1 LRNDFIIDFE
11 TIGQVARKVPV
22 IDCSY
27 LVFSWDR
34 FLEKPYSL
42 HELQAMAKKSKLSIE
57 DQVKNY
63 DFEYRKEDLNWWMEQ
78 PKIVRKNLTPKPDDL
93 TVKQFMEKLII
104 DLRGSEHIDYWW
116 SRSNTF
122 DPVILEHLSMSVERQ
137 SELNELLPWWKVRDT
152 RTFIDAKF
160 NFTSK
165 NGFIPVTNEEMWEL
179 YFNKHDSTCDIAADV
194 LRLQA
199 IHRAEHDLEL
209 TEI

>member
-1 LRNDFIIDFE
+1 MRNDFIIDFE

-34 FLEKPYSL
+34 FLEKPYSF
-42 HELQAMAKKSKLSIE
+42 HELCNMAKKQKLSIQ
-57 DQVKNY
+57 DQVQNY

-78 PKIVRKNLTPKPDDL
+78 PKVVRQHITPKPDDL

-104 DLRGSEHIDYWW
+104 DLRGAEHIDYWW

-122 DPVILEHLSMSVERQ
+122 DPVILEHLAMSVERQ
-137 SELNELLPWWKVRDT
+137 GELNELLPWWKVRDT

-165 NGFIPVTNEEMWEL
+165 NSFVPVTNDEQWEL

-199 IHRAEHDLEL
+199 IHRAENDLEL

>member
-1 LRNDFIIDFE
+1 MRNDFIIDFE

-34 FLEKPYSL
+34 FLENPYSL
-42 HELQAMAKKSKLSIE
+42 HELKVMAKKSKLSIE

-116 SRSNTF
+116 TRSNTF
-122 DPVILEHLSMSVERQ
+122 DPVILEHLAMSVERQ
-137 SELNELLPWWKVRDT
+137 SELNELLPRKRPRGFWAGGSGFDVRCAGSVRCGVPRPGGERACCAVETGRD
-152 RTFIDAKF
+152 
-160 NFTSK
+160 
-165 NGFIPVTNEEMWEL
+165 L
-179 YFNKHDSTCDIAADV
+179 HSTM
-194 LRLQA
+194 
-199 IHRAEHDLEL
+199 H
-209 TEI
+209 